1 MSASGSSRRGTEEG
15 ALAIEAAFIM
25 PVLLLMMIG
34 SVEFGRAFWT
44 YQRMLLA
51 VEEAGR
57 YAMVYAAAPSLL
69 NSTSCPSVVT
79 VTISNCAVAR
89 ANTYLAAYGTT
100 GVSVSSTQDA
110 ATPPNLTIKATYAF
124 NFVLPALLPYGPINL
139 SSQVKVPLI

>member
-1 MSASGSSRRGTEEG
+1 MSAGGSSRRGTEEG
-15 ALAIEAAFIM
+15 AAAIETAFIM

-44 YQRMLLA
+44 YNRMLLA

-69 NSTSCPSVVT
+69 NSTSCPSVGT

-100 GVSVSSTQDA
+100 DVSVSSTQDA
-110 ATPPNLTIKATYAF
+110 ATPPNLTITATCAF
-124 NFVLPALLPYGPINL
+124 NFILPALLPYGPINL
-139 SSQVKVPLI
+139 TSQVQVPLI

>member
-1 MSASGSSRRGTEEG
+1 MMQR
-15 ALAIEAAFIM
+15 I
-25 PVLLLMMIG
+25 LLLLVVG
-34 SVEFGRAFWT
+34 SVEFGRALWT
-44 YQRMLLA
+44 YHRMLLA

-69 NSTSCPSVVT
+69 NSTSCPSVAT

-110 ATPPNLTIKATYAF
+110 ATPPNLTIAATYAF